1 MNNKVS
7 IVIPTKN
14 SDMFLENAFKSIK
27 SQTYKDIE
35 VIIVD
40 GQSTDKT
47 LQLAKKYN
55 ALVYQLKVD
64 VPKGTFDAPYRRNY
78 GVKKSKGDYVYYL
91 DADMELE
98 KNVVKEAVGA
108 CIKDGYDAVII
119 PENSFGSGPWAKA
132 KNLERMC
139 YWGDDS
145 VEAPRFF
152 KKKVWHE
159 VGGLDVGL
167 GGGGDD
173 WDLYQKLLDLNKRV
187 GRTHSMVNHNEGHL
201 KIKKLMKKRFM
212 YGRDSAR
219 YISKR
224 PKQGLI
230 SYFPIRP
237 AYIRNWK
244 LFMTRPKDT
253 CSFIVMRS
261 AEYIAGF
268 SGIMYSLLKR

>member
-1 MNNKVS
+1 MSNKVS

-108 CIKDGYDAVII
+108 CIKGGYDAVII

-173 WDLYQKLLDLNKRV
+173 WDLYQKLLDLNKRI

>member
-108 CIKDGYDAVII
+108 CIKGGYDAVII

-173 WDLYQKLLDLNKRV
+173 WDLYQKLLDLNKRI

>member
-14 SDMFLENAFKSIK
+14 SDLFLENTLQSIK

-47 LQLAKKYN
+47 LKLAKKYN
-55 ALVYQLKVD
+55 ALVYQLRVD
-64 VPKGTFDAPYRRNY
+64 VPKGTFDAPHRRNY
-78 GVKKSKGDYVYYL
+78 GVKKSKGDYVYYV

-98 KNVVKEAVGA
+98 KNVVKEAVEA
-108 CIKDGYDAVII
+108 CTKGGCDAVII

-152 KKKVWHE
+152 NKKVWRE
-159 VGGLDVGL
+159 VGGLDVDL

-187 GRTHSMVNHNEGHL
+187 GRTHSMANHNEGEL
-201 KIKKLMKKRFM
+201 KIAKLIKKRFM

-230 SYFPIRP
+230 SYFPIRV

-244 LFMTRPKDT
+244 LFIMRPKDT
-253 CSFIVMRS
+253 CNFIIMRN
-261 AEYIAGF
+261 AEYFAGF
-268 SGIMYSLLKR
+268 LGIMYSLFKK

>member
-108 CIKDGYDAVII
+108 CIKGGYDAVII

>member
-1 MNNKVS
+1 
-7 IVIPTKN
+7 
-14 SDMFLENAFKSIK
+14 MFLENAFKSIK

-108 CIKDGYDAVII
+108 CIKGGYDAVII